1 MSRRTHDGYED
12 EFEKFAGLLN
22 QSFKSYKNKKIDFK
36 EMNNPIHKNGGEV
49 VFTRTIM
56 TEIGW
61 RHGDSF
67 LNKTEDKTFIFDGK
81 TTWMD
86 LFEIMKSEY
95 SYFDGISKIEAN

>member
-22 QSFKSYKNKKIDFK
+22 ESFQSYNGKIDFK
-36 EMNNPIHKNGGEV
+36 EMNDPIHKNGGEV
-49 VFTRTIM
+49 MFTRTIM

-67 LNKTEDKTFIFDGK
+67 LNNTEEKTFTFDGK
-81 TTWMD
+81 TTWKD
-86 LFEIMKSEY
+86 LFEIMKSQY
-95 SYFDGISKIEAN
+95 SYFDGISKINSK